1 MGTVT
6 YTRSWPIDKPSPG
19 VDARAGAQSAKLA
32 IARRVEVLG
41 RVPLF
46 AGLSRRQQQAVARA
60 CSTHRWPA
68 GSLIVAEGSSD
79 QFCYIVVE
87 GAVDVLRKGH
97 LIAQLGPGEFVG
109 EIALLDPGPRS
120 ATVKTSTEVVAVG
133 LSRSAFLDVAGT
145 DSSILLRMLE
155 SLARRIRDT
164 TEKLSY

>member
-1 MGTVT
+1 MVTVT

-46 AGLSRRQQQAVARA
+46 AGLSKRQQQAVARA

-68 GSLIVAEGSSD
+68 DSLIVAEGSSD
-79 QFCYIVVE
+79 QYCYVIVE
-87 GAVDVLRKGH
+87 GAVDVLRREH
-97 LIAQLGPGEFVG
+97 LVARLGPGEFFG
-109 EIALLDPGPRS
+109 EIELLDPGGRS

-133 LSRSAFLDVAGT
+133 LSRAAFLDVAGS
-145 DSSILLRMLE
+145 DPSILLRMLQ
-155 SLARRIRDT
+155 SLARRVRDT
-164 TEKLSY
+164 TEKLY